1 MAYEIVFKA
10 GIKKDLKQLNRS
22 DQSRILLS
30 IVDKL
35 GTHPEMEEMLSGRY
49 KGLRRLR
56 VGDYRILYEVIGR
69 TVFILRI
76 ANRKDAYD

>member
-35 GTHPEMEEMLSGRY
+35 GTHPEKEEMLSGRY

-56 VGDYRILYEVIGR
+56 VGDYRIIYEVAGR
-69 TVFILRI
+69 SVFILRI
-76 ANRKDAYD
+76 AHRKDAYE